1 MEQTSQKLH
10 LRDFF
15 DAFEKGNPYM
25 LAAIS
30 HLNEMIPDEVLNR
43 NQEWFKTWSV
53 AGKRKI

>member
-1 MEQTSQKLH
+1 
-10 LRDFF
+10 
-15 DAFEKGNPYM
+15 M